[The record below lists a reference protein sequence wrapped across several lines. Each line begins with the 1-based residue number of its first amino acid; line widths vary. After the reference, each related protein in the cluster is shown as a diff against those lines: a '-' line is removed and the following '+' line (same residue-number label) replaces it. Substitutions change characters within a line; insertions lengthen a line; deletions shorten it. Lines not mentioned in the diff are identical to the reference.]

1 MGFGQAV
8 GEYGKG
14 GNPRMRVA
22 VSCQGDNLDSEV
34 DPRFGRASKFLLIDT
49 DTLSFD
55 VVENKQTLDLPQGA
69 GIQAAQN
76 ILAHGPD
83 AVLTGNCGPKAFR
96 VLQAAG
102 VAVVV
107 GVKGIVR
114 DAVRAYVAGEYKAAG
129 GANVEG
135 HWV

>member
-1 MGFGQAV
+1 
-8 GEYGKG
+8 
-14 GNPRMRVA
+14 MRVG
-22 VSCQGDNLDSEV
+22 VTCQEDNLDAEV

-49 DTLSFD
+49 DTWSFD

-76 ILAHGPD
+76 ILVHRPD
-83 AVLTGNCGPKAFR
+83 AVLTGNCGPKAFK

-102 VAVVV
+102 VDVVV
-107 GVKGIVR
+107 GVKGTIR
-114 DAVRAYVAGEYKAAG
+114 DAVRAYVGGRYRAAHE
-129 GANVEG
+129 ANVEG

>member
-1 MGFGQAV
+1 
-8 GEYGKG
+8 
-14 GNPRMRVA
+14 MRVA
-22 VSCQGDNLDSEV
+22 VSCQEENLDAEV
-34 DPRFGRASKFLLIDT
+34 DPKFGRALKFLLVDT

-76 ILAHGPD
+76 IIAHRPD

-102 VAVVV
+102 VPVVV
-107 GVKGIVR
+107 GVKGTVR
-114 DAVRAYVAGEYKAAG
+114 EAVRAYMNGQYTAANE
-129 GANVEG
+129 ANVEG